1 MEDSDSLSQTEQKIL
16 KNLQK
21 LEKFSAMKEFNTEDL
36 NDIMKIVIETS
47 DWIADSIDSAD
58 VELPLQILDLLEFL
72 DEVNFEVN
80 HKENRFRQQGEQQN
94 HQLLN
99 SI

>member
-1 MEDSDSLSQTEQKIL
+1 MEDSDSLSQTELKIL

-21 LEKFSAMKEFNTEDL
+21 LEKFSSMKEFNNEDL
-36 NDIMKIVIETS
+36 NDIMIIVIETS

-72 DEVNFEVN
+72 DDVY
-80 HKENRFRQQGEQQN
+80 
-94 HQLLN
+94 LL
-99 SI
+99 S